1 MRCRAILPAFLSALL
16 LGACAGTPSAP
27 RDDASRRGE
36 PSSTPLYHAIAE
48 RDAAMS
54 AAFNSHD
61 INAMMALFDEGL
73 EFYHDTGGLQRY
85 ADVKK
90 GFANLFGRDDGIRR
104 ELVAGSL
111 RVFPIKGHGA
121 IELGSHRFCH
131 VENGKDDCGTFDFLH
146 VWRQSGGAWKIT
158 RVVSY
163 GH

>member
-1 MRCRAILPAFLSALL
+1 MRYRSILPAFLSALL
-16 LGACAGTPSAP
+16 P
-27 RDDASRRGE
+27 
-36 PSSTPLYHAIAE
+36 PLYHAIAG
-48 RDAAMS
+48 RAAAMS
-54 AAFNSHD
+54 AAFNS
-61 INAMMALFDEGL
+61 
-73 EFYHDTGGLQRY
+73 HDTGGLQRY

-90 GFANLFGRDDGIRR
+90 GFASLFGRNDGIRR

-146 VWRQSGGAWKIT
+146 GWRQSGGAWKIT